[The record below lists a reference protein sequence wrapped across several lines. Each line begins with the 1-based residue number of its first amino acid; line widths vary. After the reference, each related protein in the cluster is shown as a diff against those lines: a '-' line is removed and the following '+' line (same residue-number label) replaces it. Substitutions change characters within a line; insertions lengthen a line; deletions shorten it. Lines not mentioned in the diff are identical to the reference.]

1 MRFFTCLTDDHNL
14 WLVALAAGLCLIGS
28 IITFR
33 LYRRL
38 RAAQKGTRLAWA
50 FMGASPQVLMLYQPL
65 WATPSRKLGS
75 AGSNRTHEPLR
86 PRAPSAWVCLD
97 WIGLD

>member
-38 RAAQKGTRLAWA
+38 RAA
-50 FMGASPQVLMLYQPL
+50 
-65 WATPSRKLGS
+65 
-75 AGSNRTHEPLR
+75 E
-86 PRAPSAWVCLD
+86 
-97 WIGLD
+97 

>member
-50 FMGASPQVLMLYQPL
+50 FMGACPVG
-65 WATPSRKLGS
+65 R
-75 AGSNRTHEPLR
+75 AGEGHLLQ
-86 PRAPSAWVCLD
+86 RAACCV
-97 WIGLD
+97 